1 MMVKRLLFMSIDFL
15 SSLLICPV
23 ARVGTGIPPDID
35 PQAGSA

>member
-23 ARVGTGIPPDID
+23 PREGTGIPADID
-35 PQAGSA
+35 PLAGSA